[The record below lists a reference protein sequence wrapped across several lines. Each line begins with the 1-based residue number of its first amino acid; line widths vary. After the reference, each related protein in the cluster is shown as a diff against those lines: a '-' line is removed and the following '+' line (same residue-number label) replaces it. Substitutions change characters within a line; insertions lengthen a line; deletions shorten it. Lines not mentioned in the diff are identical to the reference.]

1 MKYEIMRGKAKKYI
15 KSKQYLIKI
24 VVQMKS
30 LRMMQIVFLVIVY
43 TQFLNSS
50 LKLQLR
56 IKKKKH
62 NVSLHLIKL

>member
-1 MKYEIMRGKAKKYI
+1 MKYDIVRGKAKKYV
-15 KSKQYLIKI
+15 SKRYMIKI

-43 TQFLNSS
+43 TRFWNSS

-56 IKKKKH
+56 I
-62 NVSLHLIKL
+62 